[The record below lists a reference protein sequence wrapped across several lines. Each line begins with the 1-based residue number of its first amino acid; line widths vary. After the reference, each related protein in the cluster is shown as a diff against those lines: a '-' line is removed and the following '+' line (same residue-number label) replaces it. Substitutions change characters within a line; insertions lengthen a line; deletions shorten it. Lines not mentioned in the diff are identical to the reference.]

1 MKKKKN
7 AWVRYW
13 IRVDESFVGSEEG
26 WVKKS
31 YYILVIIGALLASGF
46 LSDDFLDKSLEF
58 ARGLLGIVGATI
70 LVITYVG
77 SFFYA
82 FFFVISMIIALF
94 KK

>member
-46 LSDDFLDKSLEF
+46 LSDDFLDKSLEIV
-58 ARGLLGIVGATI
+58 RELLGTVGATI
-70 LVITYVG
+70 LVIIYVG
-77 SFFYA
+77 GIIYA
-82 FFFVISMIIALF
+82 FFFVIIMVYALF